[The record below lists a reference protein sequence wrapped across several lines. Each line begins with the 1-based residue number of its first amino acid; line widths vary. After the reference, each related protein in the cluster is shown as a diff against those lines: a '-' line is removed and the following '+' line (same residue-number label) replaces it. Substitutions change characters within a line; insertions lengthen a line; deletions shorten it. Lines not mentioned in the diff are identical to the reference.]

1 LGLFSF
7 YAPITYN
14 SYPMTFGH
22 VTLFDIVVNSIEII
36 GMVWVS
42 YKQDRMLDQ
51 IEQLLKKEDQE
62 LKQLTDIRG

>member
-1 LGLFSF
+1 
-7 YAPITYN
+7 
-14 SYPMTFGH
+14 MTFGH